1 MIGDILLLWDNYWPA
16 VAAAFLFGVAAGW
29 KGFRSATR
37 KRRNLALA
45 IGGAASLAA
54 ALLLHGPVG
63 RGEALA
69 ASIEA
74 RAATDL
80 NDLELPFITAR
91 VERGPLKRTIWLS
104 GRADTFQRRELPR
117 YMDVIP
123 GVGAVRWRGGRQTP
137 ALLMPLVA
145 EAALMALI
153 AFFFGTLLAYL
164 IEIRR
169 RANADRRW

>member
-1 MIGDILLLWDNYWPA
+1 MIGDLLVLWDSYWPA
-16 VAAAFLFGVAAGW
+16 VAVGFVLGVAAGW
-29 KGFRSATR
+29 KGFRAGSR
-37 KRRNLALA
+37 KRRNAALA
-45 IGGAASLAA
+45 SGALAA
-54 ALLLHGPVG
+54 AACALLWHGPAG

-69 ASIEA
+69 ESIEA

-80 NDLELPFITAR
+80 KDLEMGFVTAR
-91 VERGPLKRTIWLS
+91 LERGPLKRTLWLT
-104 GRADTFQRRELPR
+104 GEADTFQRRELPR

-123 GVGAVRWRGGRQTP
+123 GVGAVRWSNARPRA
-137 ALLMPLVA
+137 ALLMPLIA
-145 EAALMALI
+145 EAVLLALV